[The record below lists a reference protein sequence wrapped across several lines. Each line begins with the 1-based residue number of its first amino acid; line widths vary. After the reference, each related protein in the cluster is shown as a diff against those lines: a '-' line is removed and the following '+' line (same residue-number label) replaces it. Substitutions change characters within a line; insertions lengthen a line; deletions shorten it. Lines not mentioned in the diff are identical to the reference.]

1 MDQSLDSYLAP
12 LLLIT
17 ISSPPTLLW
26 LWPDFRPQIA
36 LTLLPIIL
44 SLISCN
50 YRAQTLRQLH
60 KYRF

>member
-1 MDQSLDSYLAP
+1 MDQSLDSYFAP

-26 LWPDFRPQIA
+26 LWPDFRPQSA
-36 LTLLPIIL
+36 LTLLPIIS

-50 YRAQTLRQLH
+50 
-60 KYRF
+60 